1 MKRRFDKKRY
11 GKRWQ
16 VETVYIMLKRN
27 LKDSISSKSYWA
39 QYRKMLLLAITHN
52 FLIVLLVKELFY
64 RA

>member
-1 MKRRFDKKRY
+1 MMKRRFDKKRY

-39 QYRKMLLLAITHN
+39 QYRKMLLLAITP
-52 FLIVLLVKELFY
+52 
-64 RA
+64 